1 MKLFHSPRRRRIS
14 LRIDSEGDVEVH
26 APVGYTAEE
35 ARALLLRHKR
45 IVEQLKQRAA
55 FLKKNRPVLQ
65 DGVMLLC
72 LGQGY
77 PLVASH
83 RLVQFDGEKF
93 MIPQGSETERLG
105 MLEKVYR
112 SLAGRLIV
120 PRAGILAQRF
130 RIPIGEVHIN
140 GAVTRWGSCSA
151 QGNLNFSWHLVR
163 CPADLI
169 DSVICHELAH
179 RSELNHSH
187 AFYRQLSRLDPLYAE
202 HRTAL
207 RRFARANPWFGSE

>member
-1 MKLFHSPRRRRIS
+1 MKLFLSPRRRRIS
-14 LRIDSEGDVEVH
+14 LRIGRDGEIEVH
-26 APVGYTAEE
+26 APVGYTEEE
-35 ARALLLRHKR
+35 AQALLLRHRR
-45 IVEQLKQRAA
+45 IVERLKQRAE
-55 FLKKNRPVLQ
+55 FLKKTRPVLK

-77 PLVASH
+77 PLVTSH

-93 MIPQGSETERLG
+93 MIPPGSETERLR

-120 PRAGILAQRF
+120 PRAGILAERF
-130 RIPIGEVHIN
+130 GIPIGQVHVN

-163 CPADLI
+163 CPADLV

-179 RSELNHSH
+179 RAELNHSP

-207 RRFARANPWFGSE
+207 RRFVRANPWFGAE

>member
-1 MKLFHSPRRRRIS
+1 MKLIHSPRRRRIS
-14 LRIDSEGDVEVH
+14 LRISSEGEVEVH
-26 APVGYTAEE
+26 APVGYTEKE
-35 ARALLLRHKR
+35 AQALLLRHGR
-45 IVEQLKQRAA
+45 IVERLKQRAA
-55 FLKKNRPVLQ
+55 FLKKTRPALK
-65 DGVMLLC
+65 DGVMLLF

-77 PLVASH
+77 PLTASH

-93 MIPQGSETERLG
+93 MVPPGSEAERLE
-105 MLEKVYR
+105 MLEKTYR
-112 SLAGRLIV
+112 SLARRLIV
-120 PRAGILAQRF
+120 PRTALLAARF
-130 RIPIGEVHIN
+130 HIPIGKVHIN

-179 RSELNHSH
+179 RAELNHSP
-187 AFYRQLSRLDPLYAE
+187 AFYRQLSKLDPLFAE

-207 RRFARANPWFGSE
+207 RRFARANPWFGTD

>member
-14 LRIDSEGDVEVH
+14 LHIDGNGEVEVH
-26 APVGYTAEE
+26 APVGYTEEE
-35 ARALLLRHKR
+35 ARALLLRHAR
-45 IVEQLKQRAA
+45 IVERLKQRAA
-55 FLKKNRPVLQ
+55 FLKKNRPELK
-65 DGVMLLC
+65 DGVMLLV

-83 RLVQFDGEKF
+83 RLVQFDGERF
-93 MIPQGSETERLG
+93 MIPPGSPAERLR
-105 MLEKVYR
+105 MLEKIYR
-112 SLAGRLIV
+112 SLAARLIV
-120 PRAGILAQRF
+120 PRVGILAARF
-130 RIPIGEVHIN
+130 GIPIGKVHIN

-179 RSELNHSH
+179 RAELNHSP

-207 RRFARANPWFGSE
+207 RRFARANPWFGAE